1 MNPDLIATFTEVS
14 ADLAETFGAEA
25 THLKVAIGTS
35 QTVRIVLDT
44 DAVPVGEFGER
55 MEYQT
60 TLEIPAASGAVVGDT
75 FTVAGTLTPNEG
87 TWKAVQLL
95 KDDGYFRKFVV
106 QKS

>member
-1 MNPDLIATFTEVS
+1 MNPDLIATFTDAS
-14 ADLAETFGAEA
+14 ADLAEAFGAEA
-25 THLKVAIGTS
+25 VHFQSGTGEEVS
-35 QTVRIVLDT
+35 ARVVLDT
-44 DAVPVGEFGER
+44 NAVPVGEFGER

-60 TLEIPAASGAVVGDT
+60 TLEIPAASGAVVGDA

-95 KDDGYFRKFVV
+95 SDDGTFRKFVV